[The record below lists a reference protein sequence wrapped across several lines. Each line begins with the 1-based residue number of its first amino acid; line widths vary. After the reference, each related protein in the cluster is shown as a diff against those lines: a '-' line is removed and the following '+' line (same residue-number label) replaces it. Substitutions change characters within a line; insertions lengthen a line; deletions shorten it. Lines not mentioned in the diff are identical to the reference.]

1 MLAIPNVDQ
10 GYLSCHPMGMI
21 NSLDMNIG
29 GRTSFITAYGS
40 TSREAGI
47 VGEEFKN
54 TMLIPMPRPGTE
66 ISGTYAEQMPMGQRT
81 VFSMT
86 AMGKIR

>member
-47 VGEEFKN
+47 VSVEYKN
-54 TMLIPMPRPGTE
+54 ALLIPMPRPGTE
-66 ISGTYAEQMPMGQRT
+66 ISDTYAEPMPTGQRT
-81 VFSMT
+81 VFSTT
-86 AMGKIR
+86 AMGETI